1 MTDATLLTDRQRPA
15 VRLERHLG
23 DPPEVVWR
31 SITDRDELRSW
42 FPCDV
47 EVTGGL
53 WEVGATIRF
62 RFSPEVIDMTLD
74 GQVLAVEEPRL
85 LVYTW
90 GGDTLHFELHPNA
103 DAGTTL
109 VLIDELPPESAARNA
124 AGWDQCLDHLAGRQS
139 DGRDWQAHFERY
151 TTEFVP
157 ALGPQAG
164 PPSGHRGVQ

>member
-1 MTDATLLTDRQRPA
+1 

-31 SITDRDELRSW
+31 SITDRDELRAW

-47 EVTGGL
+47 EVSGGL
-53 WEVGATIRF
+53 WEVGATVRF
-62 RFSPEVIDMTLD
+62 HFSPDVIDMTLD
-74 GQVLAVEEPRL
+74 GHVLAVEEPKL

-90 GGDTLHFELHPNA
+90 GADTLRFELHPDA

-124 AGWDQCLDHLAGRQS
+124 AGWDQCLDRLAGSAS
-139 DGRDWQAHFERY
+139 DGRGWQAHFERY
-151 TTEFVP
+151 AAEFVRV
-157 ALGPQAG
+157 LGSQAG
-164 PPSGHRGVQ
+164 PPTGHRVSNDVHGHS